1 MARGRDLAGLAALAG
16 LAYMANRKNK
26 EEPQN
31 LGADSGAISPE
42 DAAMGARGNAEMAR
56 MAALDNPDFE
66 PGMYTKEPGGDSAPA
81 PARAAPT
88 RSAAKAT
95 AAAPVRTSGN
105 RDLEKGVSRGSG
117 AGRASR
123 YDYSN
128 EGRGKERL
136 ILGNTTGSTE
146 EGMKGYVPRRAP
158 KPLTEVRRPGSRV
171 NYENAD
177 TSDMTYKKGGKTKKM
192 ASGGMTS
199 ASKRADGI
207 ASRGK
212 TKCKMY

>member
-88 RSAAKAT
+88 RSAAKAP
-95 AAAPVRTSGN
+95 AARPN
-105 RDLEKGVSRGSG
+105 IVSREEGMKNYVPRRKPPANTASSSEEG
-117 AGRASR
+117 MKNYVPRRAPAANP
-123 YDYSN
+123 DYSN
-128 EGRGKERL
+128 EGRTYE
-136 ILGNTTGSTE
+136 
-146 EGMKGYVPRRAP
+146 P
-158 KPLTEVRRPGSRV
+158 KAKAKAK
-171 NYENAD
+171 YETPYDRMNRENREAGIKF
-177 TSDMTYKKGGKTKKM
+177 KKGGAVKKM